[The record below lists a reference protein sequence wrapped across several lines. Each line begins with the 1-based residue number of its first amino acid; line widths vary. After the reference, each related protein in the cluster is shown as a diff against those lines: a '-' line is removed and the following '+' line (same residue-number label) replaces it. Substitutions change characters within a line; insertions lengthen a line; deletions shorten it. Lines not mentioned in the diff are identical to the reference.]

1 MHVSLPLWGFYAV
14 CECLLSSGV
23 PFITVLFFALGE
35 GNTVPDEGRKNK
47 NGCSR
52 VIRTDV
58 VKPRRRILA
67 GGPADLVS
75 RSRLNSRRIPVHSS
89 VSVVQ

>member
-1 MHVSLPLWGFYAV
+1 MHLRLYGAFMPCVNAFCQVVFHSLLF
-14 CECLLSSGV
+14 
-23 PFITVLFFALGE
+23 FFFALVE